1 MLTERLEVRTLAESD
16 RARFVQLLMDPAF
29 MVFSN
34 GTHTLE
40 SAGDY
45 FDHLLA
51 LNAELAFAKQPIVVR
66 SCDDIV
72 GYAGVDW
79 FELRGRREL
88 EFGYRLVPE
97 ARGFGYA
104 TEASVALLKA
114 VSGVFDGTI
123 FAIVH
128 PTNEASLKTANKL
141 GFEFIEQTLIDGDLR
156 HLFEWRASFEMR
168 AALA

>member
-1 MLTERLEVRTLAESD
+1 MLTERLELRTLAESD
-16 RARFVQLLMDPAF
+16 RARFVELLMDPAF

-66 SCDDIV
+66 GSGDIV

-79 FELRGRREL
+79 FELRGTARARV
-88 EFGYRLVPE
+88 RVPVG
-97 ARGFGYA
+97 ARGPR
-104 TEASVALLKA
+104 SR
-114 VSGVFDGTI
+114 
-123 FAIVH
+123 
-128 PTNEASLKTANKL
+128 
-141 GFEFIEQTLIDGDLR
+141 LR
-156 HLFEWRASFEMR
+156 DRGERG
-168 AALA
+168 AARNS